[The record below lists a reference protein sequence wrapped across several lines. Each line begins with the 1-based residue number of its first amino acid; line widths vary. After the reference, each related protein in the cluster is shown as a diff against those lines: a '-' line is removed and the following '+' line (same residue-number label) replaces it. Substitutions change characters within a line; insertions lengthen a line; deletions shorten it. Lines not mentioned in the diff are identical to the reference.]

1 MKERT
6 TYKEYREQGKG
17 IVTAMAMSVF
27 GAIRAIL
34 PHRKQK

>member
-17 IVTAMAMSVF
+17 MITAIAMSVF
-27 GAIRAIL
+27 GAIRAAFPL
-34 PHRKQK
+34 RHQ